1 MKPSTYTPPKG
12 SIAAIVVD
20 YFRRNPT
27 ESINAD
33 DMFIKFGLSRV
44 ANIRME
50 LLDAYTT
57 NLLKRRE
64 VNGEYEYSAGKRL
77 LAELAEPAPVKPARK
92 YSQRK
97 TAVVRVGSNPLHLA
111 GFPEPLSVPI
121 EDDVPNTSNRG
132 GKRVCWLPLLGRLTK
147 AGQSAA
153 LPVRC
158 KATLS
163 KSITQ
168 AHKQWDAR
176 FTTKVDAK
184 AGTVRVWRVA

>member
-1 MKPSTYTPPKG
+1 MT
-12 SIAAIVVD
+12 V
-20 YFRRNPT
+20 
-27 ESINAD
+27 
-33 DMFIKFGLSRV
+33 
-44 ANIRME
+44 
-50 LLDAYTT
+50 TT
-57 NLLKRRE
+57 DLLKRRE
-64 VNGEYEYSAGKRL
+64 VSGEYEYSAGKRL
-77 LAELAEPAPVKPARK
+77 LAKIAADENRAMDTRFAGGYQPKAITGKIKQPPKNPSAKTHTNKPAGH
-92 YSQRK
+92 
-97 TAVVRVGSNPLHLA
+97 TV
-111 GFPEPLSVPI
+111 FPEPLTVPI